1 MVIKESAE
9 NEQRPIDQLK
19 KDLLT
24 NNTNTHPVNYV
35 KEMERK
41 KKIFMT
47 ENIEEEGESKTTG
60 RDSREAGKFIAHRN
74 TRYDNHLTESSQ
86 VPELTSKV
94 RKLQGM
100 NLIKSNSSKKL
111 KHLDTNQVIED
122 CDIEMTN
129 YQNLTIEEDENSSE
143 GGKRVSTILQ
153 NKIND
158 FMTNKTDSSY
168 SRRFPRLTN
177 DTTLGSIMN
186 VTEDPG
192 RGKFLTLNN
201 NKVNLGNYQIIEN
214 QFRTNKPNKKENVGN
229 SQYLRTV
236 VQRAD
241 TTGNNWETKIDE
253 EEGVEMGEI
262 MIDESGGLKREDKS
276 YFENQLQK
284 LKEEQML
291 NDLEFQKAKKNPN
304 NDLLHKQEDLSE
316 DINKSIHSD
325 LFEDNTPKKREVS
338 KSPEL
343 LVIGN
348 DAPVKK
354 RTFRL
359 GKSRKKTP
367 KKKKRE
373 NEENDHKSTSHQNET
388 VKNSNRV
395 SQQTKNLDIEMPEEV
410 PKAIEIDLGFNST
423 YIKYE

>member
-262 MIDESGGLKREDKS
+262 MIDESGALKREDKS